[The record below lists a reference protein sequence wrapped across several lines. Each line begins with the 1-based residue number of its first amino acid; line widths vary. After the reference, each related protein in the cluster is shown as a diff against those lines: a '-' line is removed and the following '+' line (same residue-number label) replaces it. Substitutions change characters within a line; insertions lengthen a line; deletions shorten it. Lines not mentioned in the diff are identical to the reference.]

1 MLHGSSLSKEVTS
14 LPETRNMRVFR
25 LWRGIV
31 ANRPSGWNP
40 ELSFVSALILSMP
53 LIVLLLLLVV
63 FPISQI
69 LMLPLEAGGLRQFA
83 NFFQVPANLRAL
95 EYTVLISLTV
105 TFGTVILAAP
115 LAWTLRMP
123 GSTVWKS
130 IVWLAVLAPLWM
142 NIVIKTY
149 AFMIILGR
157 HGILSEAAQALRF
170 TSEPVGLLYT
180 PWAVIIAMVHT
191 MLPYGVLP
199 LFVTFATIDSDFVR
213 AAESLGATRAGAI
226 SSVVIPLSLVGILAT
241 GTIVFV
247 ICLGFYVTPVILG
260 GAQTPYISTLVQG
273 DLFLRFDT
281 VGAATDSAVLTAV
294 AGLIVVLASWLL
306 GGQSLKRALG

>member
-1 MLHGSSLSKEVTS
+1 M
-14 LPETRNMRVFR
+14 
-25 LWRGIV
+25 
-31 ANRPSGWNP
+31 ANRPSGGWNP
-40 ELSFVSALILSMP
+40 ELGFASALILSMP

-69 LMLPLEAGGLRQFA
+69 LMLPLEAGGFRQFA
-83 NFFQVPANLRAL
+83 SFFQVPANVRAL

-130 IVWLAVLAPLWM
+130 IIWLAVLAPLWM

-157 HGILSEAAQALRF
+157 HGILSEAAQTLRF
-170 TSEPVGLLYT
+170 TSESVGLLYT

-199 LFVTFATIDSDFVR
+199 LFVTFATIDSDLVR

-226 SSVVIPLSLVGILAT
+226 SSVIIPLSLVGILAT

>member
-1 MLHGSSLSKEVTS
+1 
-14 LPETRNMRVFR
+14 
-25 LWRGIV
+25 
-31 ANRPSGWNP
+31 
-40 ELSFVSALILSMP
+40 MP
-53 LIVLLLLLVV
+53 LIVLLVLLVL
-63 FPISQI
+63 FPISQV
-69 LMLPLEAGGLRQFA
+69 LMLPLEAGGLRQLA
-83 NFFQVPANLRAL
+83 SFFRVPSNVRAL
-95 EYTVLISLTV
+95 EYTVLISLAV
-105 TFGTVILAAP
+105 TFGTIILAAP

-123 GSTVWKS
+123 GSTLWKS

-157 HGILSEAAQALRF
+157 HGILSEAVQALRL
-170 TSEPVGLLYT
+170 TSEPIDLLYT
-180 PWAVIIAMVHT
+180 PWAVIVAMLHT

-199 LFVTFATIDSDFVR
+199 LFVTFSTIDSDLVR

-226 SSVVIPLSLVGILAT
+226 YSVVMPLSLVGILAT
-241 GTIVFV
+241 GTIIFV

-260 GAQTPYISTLVQG
+260 GAQSPYISTLVQG

-294 AGLIVVLASWLL
+294 AGLIVILASWLL
-306 GGQSLKRALG
+306 GGQNLKRALG

>member
-1 MLHGSSLSKEVTS
+1 LL
-14 LPETRNMRVFR
+14 ETRKIQDFWP
-25 LWRGIV
+25 WRGF
-31 ANRPSGWNP
+31 AASRLRGWDP
-40 ELSFVSALILSMP
+40 ELSFVSALLLSMP
-53 LIVLLLLLVV
+53 LIVLLLLLVI

-69 LMLPLEAGGLRQFA
+69 LILPLEAGGFA
-83 NFFQVPANLRAL
+83 EFASFFKISANVRAL
-95 EYTVLISLTV
+95 EYTILISLIV
-105 TFGTVILAAP
+105 TFGTIILAAP

-123 GSTVWKS
+123 GSALWKS
-130 IVWLAVLAPLWM
+130 VVWMAVLAPLWM

-157 HGILSEAAQALRF
+157 HGILSEAAQALRL
-170 TSEPVGLLYT
+170 TTEPIDLLYT
-180 PWAVIIAMVHT
+180 PWAVIIAMLHT

-199 LFVTFATIDSDFVR
+199 LFVTFSTIDSDLVR

-226 SSVVIPLSLVGILAT
+226 SSVVIPLSLVGVLAT

-260 GAQTPYISTLVQG
+260 GAQSPYISTLVQG

-281 VGAATDSAVLTAV
+281 VGAATDSAVLTLV
-294 AGLIVVLASWLL
+294 AGLIVALASWLL
-306 GGQSLKRALG
+306 GGQNLKRALG